1 MRIFQST
8 LPVRGATRPKII
20 LSRLLTF
27 QSTLPVRGATIPG
40 GNQHIDHKISIHAP
54 REGSD
59 QQQQQIFEDYIKFQS
74 TLPVRGATI
83 HVKRDELANVISIHA
98 PREGSD
104 SKCIQFYGSIMYK
117 FHETTALVQVFAT
130 ELVQREPAMPLK
142 PPWKSVRTARKL
154 SVHFHFAFL
163 FAV

>member
-1 MRIFQST
+1 MIFAV
-8 LPVRGATRPKII
+8 L
-20 LSRLLTF
+20 
-27 QSTLPVRGATIPG
+27 
-40 GNQHIDHKISIHAP
+40 
-54 REGSD
+54 
-59 QQQQQIFEDYIKFQS
+59 
-74 TLPVRGATI
+74 
-83 HVKRDELANVISIHA
+83 VKRSFISIHA

-130 ELVQREPAMPLK
+130 ELVQREPARPLK

>member
-1 MRIFQST
+1 MDGIST
-8 LPVRGATRPKII
+8 NVDQ
-20 LSRLLTF
+20 F
-27 QSTLPVRGATIPG
+27 QSTLPVRGATI
-40 GNQHIDHKISIHAP
+40 
-54 REGSD
+54 
-59 QQQQQIFEDYIKFQS
+59 
-74 TLPVRGATI
+74 LPQEVQLLG
-83 HVKRDELANVISIHA
+83 VISIHA

-104 SKCIQFYGSIMYK
+104 AADSAGYCLWMSISIHAPREGSDPEGQAPETERDISIHAPREGSDGKCIQFYGSIMYK

>member
-1 MRIFQST
+1 MHTGCKKLIE
-8 LPVRGATRPKII
+8 
-20 LSRLLTF
+20 
-27 QSTLPVRGATIPG
+27 
-40 GNQHIDHKISIHAP
+40 ISIHAP

-59 QQQQQIFEDYIKFQS
+59 GKA
-74 TLPVRGATI
+74 R
-83 HVKRDELANVISIHA
+83 LAQHAEEISIHA
-98 PREGSD
+98 PRGGSD

>member
-1 MRIFQST
+1 MANRF
-8 LPVRGATRPKII
+8 
-20 LSRLLTF
+20 
-27 QSTLPVRGATIPG
+27 
-40 GNQHIDHKISIHAP
+40 ISIHAP

-59 QQQQQIFEDYIKFQS
+59 KGGQTYVYS
-74 TLPVRGATI
+74 LY
-83 HVKRDELANVISIHA
+83 ISIHA

>member
-1 MRIFQST
+1 MRGATEYYEDQVEKIPFQST
-8 LPVRGATRPKII
+8 LPVRGATC
-20 LSRLLTF
+20 LL
-27 QSTLPVRGATIPG
+27 
-40 GNQHIDHKISIHAP
+40 
-54 REGSD
+54 D
-59 QQQQQIFEDYIKFQS
+59 QVNGQAK
-74 TLPVRGATI
+74 
-83 HVKRDELANVISIHA
+83 ISIHA

>member
-1 MRIFQST
+1 MEFQST
-8 LPVRGATRPKII
+8 LPVRGATRTAAGRSAHHP
-20 LSRLLTF
+20 
-27 QSTLPVRGATIPG
+27 
-40 GNQHIDHKISIHAP
+40 
-54 REGSD
+54 
-59 QQQQQIFEDYIKFQS
+59 
-74 TLPVRGATI
+74 
-83 HVKRDELANVISIHA
+83 ISIHA